1 MANDLIIQLN
11 DFISM
16 VEGRLPTLEQK
27 KAITK
32 AGAKSYRLVLE
43 RNTPKSLHHVKKHT
57 VKSLKQATDSTT
69 GNSSVFFSTKKGE
82 KGYIARFLNDGYMA
96 HGGKGKSAHT
106 VKFVSGQHFVEQ
118 SYIEAQDEI
127 FKAMTQKYFEEVND
141 DR

>member
-1 MANDLIIQLN
+1 MAEDLSEQLSL
-11 DFISM
+11 FLSK
-16 VEGRLPTLEQK
+16 VEGRIPTLEQK

-32 AGAKSYRLVLE
+32 AGAKAYRKVLE
-43 RNTPKSLHHVKKHT
+43 KNTPKSLHHVQKHT
-57 VKSLKQATDSTT
+57 VKSLKQATDSIT

-82 KGYIARFLNDGYMA
+82 KGYIARFLNDGYMS

-106 VKFVSGQHFVEQ
+106 VKFVQGTHFVEQ

-127 FKAMTQKYFEEVND
+127 FKSMANKYFEEVSD